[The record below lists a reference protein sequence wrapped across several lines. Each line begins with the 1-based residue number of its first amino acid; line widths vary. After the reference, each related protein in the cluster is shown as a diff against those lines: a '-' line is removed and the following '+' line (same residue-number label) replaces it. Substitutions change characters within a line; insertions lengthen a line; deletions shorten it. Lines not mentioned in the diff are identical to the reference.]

1 MRLEPRPLYH
11 MVMTPLAKVLL
22 SFDQA
27 LFLALRSHLCLTTF
41 TVMLICRYLSNYL
54 FISSKKKKEGPM
66 CHSDFSPNPFFFPLS
81 RRSQT
86 NAYIS
91 SFLLSFSFFF
101 FCGCFLTCCV
111 WLLKHVHMPA
121 CLRVHICAW
130 CCWSCCRNIL

>member
-1 MRLEPRPLYH
+1 

-66 CHSDFSPNPFFFPLS
+66 CHSDFSPNPIRKKGAFSFFFPLS

-101 FCGCFLTCCV
+101 FVVAF
-111 WLLKHVHMPA
+111 
-121 CLRVHICAW
+121 
-130 CCWSCCRNIL
+130 